1 MKKFGAYRKYILIVL
16 LCLILG
22 FLAYVDLF
30 TTLDSKLQDRLL
42 KRSGPVD
49 TEIVLVAIDDQSL
62 EDLGSFPWP
71 RYVHAELLRVLS
83 EAQPAAIG
91 IDIIFSEAADDPEED
106 LALVEAIREAGNVV
120 LPVYAGLEGF
130 SARQGAIKT
139 DNLMVPFPDFPDQF
153 NTGHINTFPDPD
165 GIIRKTAIYLDYQGQ
180 TVLSFA
186 WRIYEQYCRSKGLP
200 VPDLN
205 QLPLDPIKRL
215 EINYAGIPG
224 DFEHVSY
231 SQVIS
236 GEIPPEFFEG
246 RIVLVGSYTVGIGD
260 YYFTPLAP
268 EIPMYG
274 VEIHA
279 NIIQNLLRGSFL
291 QSAPFSVTLLAIAL
305 FGAAAA
311 FGFSRLS
318 PVKGVFLLAALAVG
332 YLAVARKMYSM
343 GYLLSLFYPLL
354 LLALG
359 YLAAL
364 AVNYISELLERRR
377 ITGVFSRYVAPQV
390 VDKLLEGGEKALQ
403 LGGSRREITVLFV
416 DIRGFTPLSE
426 AAAPEEVVEILNEY
440 LTLVAQS
447 IFQYGGTL
455 DKFIGDAAMAIFN
468 APLDLEDHCFK
479 AVQAA
484 WAMKE
489 GAVPLQRRLEEKY
502 GRTVRFGIGVNTGP
516 AVIGNIGA
524 SFRMDYTAIGD
535 TVNTAARLESNAQPG
550 QILISEAVYE
560 KVKDRV
566 TATSLGEI
574 KVKGKAQGINVF
586 QVDGVNTDS
595 GTGVKNL
602 NLQTLE

>member
-1 MKKFGAYRKYILIVL
+1 MRNLGSYGKYILIL
-16 LCLILG
+16 FLCLILG
-22 FLAYVDLF
+22 LFAYLDIF
-30 TTLDSKLQDRLL
+30 STFDSKLQDKLL
-42 KRSGPVD
+42 RQSSPVD
-49 TEIVLVAIDDQSL
+49 MEIVVVAIDDQSL
-62 EDLGSFPWP
+62 EDLGRFPWP
-71 RYVHAELLRVLS
+71 RYVHAELIRILS
-83 EAQPAAIG
+83 QGQPAAIG
-91 IDIIFSEAADDPEED
+91 IDIIFSEATEDPEED

-120 LPVYAGLEGF
+120 LPVYANLEGF
-130 SARQGAIKT
+130 SRRQGAIQT
-139 DNLMVPFPDFPDQF
+139 DNLVVPFPDFPDQF
-153 NTGHINTFPDPD
+153 ITGHINTFPDPD
-165 GIIRKTAIYLDYQGQ
+165 GIIRKTALYLDYQGQ
-180 TVLSFA
+180 TVPSFA
-186 WRIYEQYCRSKGLP
+186 WRIYEQYCQSKGLP
-200 VPDLN
+200 APDIN
-205 QLPLDPIKRL
+205 QIPLDPIKRM

-224 DFEHVSY
+224 DYEHISY

-236 GEIPPEFFEG
+236 GEVPPEFFQG

-260 YYFTPLAP
+260 FYFTPLAP
-268 EIPMYG
+268 EVPMYG

-279 NIIQNLLRGSFL
+279 NILQNLLHGSYL
-291 QSAPFSVTLLAIAL
+291 QRVPFGIPLLAIVL

-311 FGFSRLS
+311 FGFTRLR
-318 PVKGVFLLAALAVG
+318 PGKGLILLAVLAAG
-332 YLAVARKMYSM
+332 YLVFARLMYSN
-343 GYLLSLFYPLL
+343 GYLLPLLYPLL
-354 LLALG
+354 LLVLG
-359 YLAAL
+359 YLVVLAA
-364 AVNYISELLERRR
+364 NYISELMERRR

-390 VDKLLEGGEKALQ
+390 VNKLLEGGEKALQ

-440 LTLVAQS
+440 LSLVAQC

-489 GAVPLQRRLEEKY
+489 GAAPLQQRLQEKY
-502 GRTVRFGIGVNTGP
+502 GRTVQFGIGVNTGP

-550 QILISEAVYE
+550 QILISQAVYE

-566 TATSLGEI
+566 AATSLGEI

-586 QVDGVNTDS
+586 QVDGVHP
-595 GTGVKNL
+595 GI
-602 NLQTLE
+602 